1 MQIKPF
7 SEKFDDVKIASGVN
21 FKDSRGS
28 LKKTMFGDKLNEI
41 MDIKEVI
48 MSTSYKNVIRGLH
61 YQKQP
66 YEIKKFVT
74 CVYGEI
80 LDVFV
85 NLDPNSENYK
95 SFDSFKLNGDDD
107 KAILIPEKY
116 AHGYSVLSDMAIVQ
130 YKCTEYYYPEDE
142 GSLRWD
148 DPEINISWPNFED
161 PIISDKDMQA
171 PFFQDLFL

>member
-28 LKKTMFGDKLNEI
+28 LKKTMFGNKLNEI

-116 AHGYSVLSDMAIVQ
+116 AHGYSVLSDMAIVVYLQ
-130 YKCTEYYYPEDE
+130 SENYEPNSEVNFNPN
-142 GSLRWD
+142 SLKIDW
-148 DPEINISWPNFED
+148 EVKN
-161 PIISDKDMQA
+161 PIISEKDLSA
-171 PFFQDLFL
+171 QDI